1 MLTPD
6 EILGPQGRIAA
17 RLDNYEHRNE
27 QLEMARAVDRA
38 IRDKR
43 HLIVEAGTGVGKSF
57 AYLVPAILASASQEN
72 SVAPENHPGDEDENG
87 PPPGPPPGPPNVV
100 PQPGKK
106 ARPKVVISTHTIS
119 LQEQILRKDLPFLNS
134 VIPLEFTAV
143 LVKGRRN
150 YLCLRRLNK
159 AMERSLS
166 LFARAEEV
174 DEIEQIKDW
183 SKSTAD
189 GSLADLDYKP
199 MGQVWDE
206 VACDQGNCM
215 GRNCGHYNTCFYYRA
230 RRRIYNAQILI
241 VNHALLFSDLALR
254 QQGVKLLPDYDVVI
268 FDEAHNV
275 ESVAGDHLGLSITS
289 GQVEYTLNKLYNDRV
304 NKGLLVHYNLADQ
317 QRQVLE
323 CHRRETDFFDDIET
337 WLESQSSQ
345 NGRVRQA
352 DIVENTLSEGLDALA
367 AMVRKQGRKT
377 KKEDEAQDFMAAA
390 NRLDAMAA
398 ALEEWRGQRLQ
409 DAVYWI
415 EKTQRRGYRR
425 IELSASPINVGP
437 ALREQLFKQVDTVV
451 MTSATLATGGG
462 SFDYFKS
469 RIGLTQCDSLCLGS
483 PFDYKSQAK
492 LVLLDG
498 MPDPAQNADLYERKA
513 AEMVER
519 YVERTDGRAFV
530 LFTSYTMMKRVATLV
545 TPWLARKNMA
555 LFNQA
560 DGRPRTLMLNEFKA
574 NRRAVL
580 FGTDSF
586 WQGVDVPGDAL
597 VNVIITRLPFAVP
610 DHPLVEA
617 RLEAIKAAGGNPFF
631 EYQLPA
637 AAIKLKQGFGRLIR
651 SRRDTGMVVILDPR
665 VRTKRYGKVFLD
677 SLPDCQR
684 VIDNA
689 SGDKTT
695 SANR

>member
-1 MLTPD
+1 
-6 EILGPQGRIAA
+6 
-17 RLDNYEHRNE
+17 RLENYEPREE
-27 QLEMARAVDRA
+27 QLELARAVDRA
-38 IRDKR
+38 IRDR
-43 HLIVEAGTGVGKSF
+43 HHLIVEAGTGVGKSF
-57 AYLVPAILASASQEN
+57 AYLVPAILASASQE
-72 SVAPENHPGDEDENG
+72 APTSEEIPPDEIDDPDGPPNDA
-87 PPPGPPPGPPNVV
+87 PPPGSN
-100 PQPGKK
+100 QPGKK
-106 ARPKVVISTHTIS
+106 PRTKVVIATNTIS
-119 LQEQILRKDLPFLNS
+119 LQEQIIRKDLPFLNS
-134 VIPLEFTAV
+134 IIPLEFTAV

-150 YLCLRRLNK
+150 YLCQRRLDK

-166 LFARAEEV
+166 LFARAEEM
-174 DEIEQIKDW
+174 DELEQIKDW

-189 GSLADLDYKP
+189 GSLADLEYKP

-206 VACDQGNCM
+206 VACDQGNCL
-215 GRNCGHYNTCFYYRA
+215 GRNCAHYEPCFYYRA
-230 RRRIYNAQILI
+230 RRRIYNAQVLI

-268 FDEAHNV
+268 LDEAHNV
-275 ESVAGDHLGLSITS
+275 EAVAGDHLGLSITS
-289 GQVEYTLNKLYNDRV
+289 GQVQYTLNKLYNDRA
-304 NKGLLVHYNLADQ
+304 NKGLLVHYDLAAE

-323 CHRRETDFFDDIET
+323 CHRREDDFFDDIET
-337 WLESQSSQ
+337 WLENQSGK

-352 DIVENTLSEGLDALA
+352 DIVENALSEGLDALA
-367 AMVRKQGRKT
+367 GMVRKQGRKA
-377 KKEDEAQDFMAAA
+377 KNEDEAQDFVAAA
-390 NRLDAMAA
+390 NRLDAMAL
-398 ALEEWRGQRLQ
+398 ALEEWRGQRLE

-425 IELSASPINVGP
+425 VTLSASPINVGA
-437 ALREQLFKQVDTVV
+437 ALREQLFEKVPTVV
-451 MTSATLATGGG
+451 MTSATLATGGN

-469 RIGLTQCDSLCLGS
+469 RIGLTQCESLCLGS

-492 LVLLDG
+492 LVLTEG

-513 AEMVER
+513 AEMVQR
-519 YVERTDGRAFV
+519 YVEQTDGRAFV
-530 LFTSYTMMKRVATLV
+530 LFTSYAMMRRVATLV

-560 DGRPRTLMLNEFKA
+560 DGRPRTRMLADFKA

-677 SLPDCQR
+677 SLPDCRR
-684 VIDNA
+684 VVE
-689 SGDKTT
+689 GV
-695 SANR
+695 

>member
-6 EILGPQGRIAA
+6 EILGPEGRIAA
-17 RLDNYEHRNE
+17 RLENYEHRDE

-38 IRDKR
+38 IRDKH

-72 SVAPENHPGDEDENG
+72 LVSPENPDAPADENDDPDG
-87 PPPGPPPGPPNVV
+87 PPAGP

-106 ARPKVVISTHTIS
+106 ARPKVVIATHTIS
-119 LQEQILRKDLPFLNS
+119 LQEQIIRKDLPFLNS
-134 VIPLEFTAV
+134 LIPLEFTAV

-150 YLCLRRLNK
+150 YLCLRRLGK

-174 DEIEQIKDW
+174 DELQQIKDW

-215 GRNCGHYNTCFYYRA
+215 GRNCEHYDTCFYYRA

-289 GQVEYTLNKLYNDRV
+289 GQVEYTLNKLYNDRS
-304 NKGLLVHYNLADQ
+304 NKGLLVHYDLGNE

-323 CHRRETDFFDDIET
+323 CHRRETDFFDDVET
-337 WLESQSSQ
+337 WQESQPSK

-352 DIVENTLSEGLDALA
+352 DIVDNTLSEGLDTLA
-367 AMVRKQGRKT
+367 GMVRKQGRKT
-377 KKEDEAQDFMAAA
+377 KNEDEAQDFMAAA
-390 NRLDAMAA
+390 NRLDSMAA
-398 ALEEWRGQRLQ
+398 ALEEWRGQRIE

-425 IELSASPINVGP
+425 LTLSASPINVGQ
-437 ALREQLFKQVDTVV
+437 ALREQLFEKVPTVI
-451 MTSATLATGGG
+451 MTSATLATGSN

-469 RIGLTQCDSLCLGS
+469 RVGLTQCESLCLGS
-483 PFDYKSQAK
+483 PFDYQSQAK
-492 LVLLDG
+492 LILLDG

-513 AEMVER
+513 AEMVQR
-519 YVERTDGRAFV
+519 YVEQTDGRAFV
-530 LFTSYTMMKRVATLV
+530 LFTSYAMMRRVATLI
-545 TPWLARKNMA
+545 TPWLARKNLA

-560 DGRPRTLMLNEFKA
+560 DGRPRTRMLADFKA

-617 RLEAIKAAGGNPFF
+617 RQEAIKASGGNPFF

-651 SRRDTGMVVILDPR
+651 SRRDTGIVVILDPR

-677 SLPDCQR
+677 SLPNCKR

-689 SGDKTT
+689 
-695 SANR
+695 